1 MPSPSLQTD
10 GSRDCACADPSSQPL
25 AQPLKAQVAVAGL
38 VALFL
43 CAEVSTFTVIS
54 EYSLAFSKGKNPKLV

>member
-10 GSRDCACADPSSQPL
+10 GSRCCVFTDPLLQPF
-25 AQPLKAQVAVAGL
+25 AQHGAQVAVAGL

-43 CAEVSTFTVIS
+43 CAEVSTSTIIS
-54 EYSLAFSKGKNPKLV
+54 EYSLAFSKGKKPKLM